1 MKFYEEI
8 SIENIK
14 NSITKYP
21 FETISIIIIVLVFFI
36 GFSFMENTLFMQ
48 NIQQKMDDF
57 KQRMIVSL
65 IIKNGEIQN
74 TNSWSFS
81 NIALYWLDF
90 FDMV

>member
-21 FETISIIIIVLVFFI
+21 FQTISLIIIALVFLV
-36 GFSFMENTLFMQ
+36 GFSFMENSVFMQ
-48 NIQQKMDDF
+48 NMQQKIDDF
-57 KQRMIVSL
+57 KQRMVVSL
-65 IIKNGEIQN
+65 IVKNGEIQN

-81 NIALYWLDF
+81 NMTLYLLEF